1 MDLFTK
7 SSFVK
12 INVKGGILSPG
23 TLKEITSA
31 AKKLQVKDLYFGE
44 RQNIYLRT
52 YLQVSDIEANKPEF
66 EKFDYEIN
74 QQNHPNIISSY
85 VSEDIFT
92 STNNWLAEGIYKDVL
107 DSFDYSPKCKINIV
121 DNSQGLVP
129 LFTGNLNFI
138 SSEQPNFWYLYVKHS
153 SFEGIQCWPELIYTG
168 DIAIIA
174 KALEAE
180 LSVNNT
186 VKADL
191 LQLSKILYSSLKI
204 NTIPIRNE
212 LILPRL
218 RFPNY
223 EGMNKE
229 GENYWLGI
237 YRRSYSFPIEF
248 LEEVAQLCMECKLGA
263 VYLTPFK
270 SLIIKGIKEDDRFK
284 WEKLLGQYG
293 INIRHNI
300 SELIWKVR
308 DLDDSAVKLKMFLSK
323 LMDNE
328 DVRTYGLTF
337 SIKTGSMDVASS
349 VIVEKKYEINLF
361 NKIRLLP
368 RYSIYYLSNFD
379 PNRQDP
385 ILFSKK
391 VTKFILAD
399 DLMILCKKYYAELTR
414 ENSLSGTQVEKKESE
429 KEKPSVKHSFQ
440 CQECFTI
447 YNEQFGDSSAA
458 VPAGTLFS
466 QLPETWTCPVC
477 EAPKTAFV
485 NKNADKIKV
494 LALGNL

>member
-23 TLKEITSA
+23 TLKEITSS
-31 AKKLQVKDLYFGE
+31 AKKLQVKELYFGE

-52 YLQVSDIEANKPEF
+52 YLQVSDIESFKDELG
-66 EKFDYEIN
+66 KFDFEIN

-92 STNNWLAEGIYKDVL
+92 SKNNWLGEGIYKDVL
-107 DSFDYSPKCKINIV
+107 DSFDYRPKCKINIV

-138 SSEQPNFWYLYVKHS
+138 SSEQSNFWYLFVKHS

-168 DIAIIA
+168 DISTLA
-174 KALEAE
+174 KALEGE

-186 VKADL
+186 VKANL
-191 LQLSKILYSSLKI
+191 LQLSKILNNSIRI
-204 NTIPIRNE
+204 NTVPIRQE

-237 YRRSYSFPIEF
+237 YRRSYSFQIEF
-248 LEEVAQLCMECKLGA
+248 LEKVAELCLECKLGA

-284 WEKLLGQYG
+284 WEKLLGEYG
-293 INIRHNI
+293 VNIRHNI

-323 LMDNE
+323 SMDNE

-337 SIKTGSMDVASS
+337 SIKSGPMDVASS
-349 VIVEKKYEINLF
+349 VIIEKEYEINLF
-361 NKIRLLP
+361 NKIKLLP
-368 RYSIYYLSNFD
+368 RYSVYYLPNFD

-385 ILFSKK
+385 ILFSRKI
-391 VTKFILAD
+391 TKYILAD
-399 DLMILCKKYYAELTR
+399 DLMILCRKYYAELTK
-414 ENSLSGTQVEKKESE
+414 ENSSSGTQVEKKESE
-429 KEKPSVKHSFQ
+429 KEKPSITHSYQ
-440 CQECFTI
+440 CQECFTV
-447 YNEQFGDSSAA
+447 YNEQYGDSLASIL
-458 VPAGTLFS
+458 PGTSFNL
-466 QLPETWTCPVC
+466 LPPTWNCPVC
-477 EAPKTAFV
+477 EAPKSSFH
-485 NKNADKIKV
+485 NKNADKTKV
-494 LALGNL
+494 LA